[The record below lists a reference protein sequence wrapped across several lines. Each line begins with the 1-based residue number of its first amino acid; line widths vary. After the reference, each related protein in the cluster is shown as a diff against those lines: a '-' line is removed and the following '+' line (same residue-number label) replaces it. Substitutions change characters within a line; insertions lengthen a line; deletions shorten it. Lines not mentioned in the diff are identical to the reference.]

1 MRSSQYMSRIFYNVS
16 DCDDSNEGN
25 TNEKPVFESTFA
37 PEIAVFMP
45 SQPIREVNPSP
56 TPSWTRSPP
65 TTTPFA
71 PQPQKTGGPLLAN
84 GATTEEVKILQ
95 PISLRQGRGARLS
108 FLGGR
113 KKDAKENVPPLP
125 HINGDGHAY
134 EDETSALSRS
144 RSTGKENGNRRSFF
158 RGHSSSENA
167 VGRSGGYT
175 NGTEM
180 SPATVG
186 GGRVDQSMDWVTD
199 SGAARESTDA
209 TAVDRERTLSDQG
222 SGGGGIQSLGSV
234 RKRLSI
240 LRLGKKSSKG
250 NGLMGSLDEE

>member
-1 MRSSQYMSRIFYNVS
+1 MVQQWEWILTG
-16 DCDDSNEGN
+16 E
-25 TNEKPVFESTFA
+25 VFESTFA
-37 PEIAVFMP
+37 PEIAIFMP
-45 SQPIREVNPSP
+45 SQPLLVLNPSP
-56 TPSWTRSPP
+56 TPSWPHRSPQP
-65 TTTPFA
+65 TAGFA

-84 GATTEEVKILQ
+84 GAANEEVKILQ
-95 PISLRQGRGARLS
+95 PVTLRQGRGARLS

-113 KKDAKENVPPLP
+113 KKDAKENTPPVPQ
-125 HINGDGHAY
+125 INGDNHAH
-134 EDETSALSRS
+134 EDEGSNLSHS

-158 RGHSSSENA
+158 RGHSSSESNT
-167 VGRSGGYT
+167 VGARSAGYT
-175 NGTEM
+175 NGAEM
-180 SPATVG
+180 SPATIG

-209 TAVDRERTLSDQG
+209 TAVDKERTLSSSEHG
-222 SGGGGIQSLGSV
+222 SSTVGGIQSLGSV